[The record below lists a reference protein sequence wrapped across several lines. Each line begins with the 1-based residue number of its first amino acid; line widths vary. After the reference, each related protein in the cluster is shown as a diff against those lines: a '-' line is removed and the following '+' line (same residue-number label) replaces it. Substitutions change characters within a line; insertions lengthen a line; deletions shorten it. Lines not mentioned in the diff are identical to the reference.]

1 MILSYQIN
9 TPISPEQFA
18 DIIRRS
24 GLRRPVDSLDRLAQ
38 MLEHANLTITA
49 WDGDKLVG
57 ISRSLTDFS
66 YCCYLSDLAVDREY
80 QRQGI
85 GQELVRR
92 TQETLGDEVMILL
105 LASPE
110 AMEYYPHIGFEKLNN
125 AFRIP
130 RKN

>member
-1 MILSYQIN
+1 MIISYRIN
-9 TPISPEQFA
+9 DPISPKQFA
-18 DIIRRS
+18 DLIQRS

-125 AFRIP
+125 AFHIP

>member
-1 MILSYQIN
+1 MIISYRIN
-9 TPISPEQFA
+9 DPISPKQFA
-18 DIIRRS
+18 DLIQRS